1 MGGAGWPKE
10 GLMRSQLWSMSLLE
24 LARMPSTR
32 SVAIMYATFVA
43 QCVPRLHDVRDVLRE
58 VRASV
63 GEIYES
69 MRANMGGGLPIAGWR
84 ELVDE
89 LAMRVLMDG
98 REVRVTGFAAN
109 DDD

>member
-1 MGGAGWPKE
+1 MGK
-10 GLMRSQLWSMSLLE
+10 R
-24 LARMPSTR
+24 R
-32 SVAIMYATFVA
+32 IA

-63 GEIYES
+63 GEIDES

>member
-1 MGGAGWPKE
+1 
-10 GLMRSQLWSMSLLE
+10 MRL
-24 LARMPSTR
+24 
-32 SVAIMYATFVA
+32 
-43 QCVPRLHDVRDVLRE
+43 
-58 VRASV
+58 
-63 GEIYES
+63 
-69 MRANMGGGLPIAGWR
+69 R

>member
-1 MGGAGWPKE
+1 M
-10 GLMRSQLWSMSLLE
+10 
-24 LARMPSTR
+24 
-32 SVAIMYATFVA
+32 A

-63 GEIYES
+63 GEIDES

-84 ELVDE
+84 ELVD
-89 LAMRVLMDG
+89 G